1 MPKAAVYEHHG
12 SILGQNNI
20 GPPRQP
26 SPTQPIAESPRME
39 GLADKD
45 LKLGV
50 CPAYARHLR
59 GSLLRSEAVD
69 QCQAFAFFFDG
80 FAGSAAALSTR

>member
-1 MPKAAVYEHHG
+1 
-12 SILGQNNI
+12 
-20 GPPRQP
+20 
-26 SPTQPIAESPRME
+26 ME

-45 LKLGV
+45 LQLGV
-50 CPAYARHLR
+50 RPANARHLR

-69 QCQAFAFFFDG
+69 QRQAFVFFFAS